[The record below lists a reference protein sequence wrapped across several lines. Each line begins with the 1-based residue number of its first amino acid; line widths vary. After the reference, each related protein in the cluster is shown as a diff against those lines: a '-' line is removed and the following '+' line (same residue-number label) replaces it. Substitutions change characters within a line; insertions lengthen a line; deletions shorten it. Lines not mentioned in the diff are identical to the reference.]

1 MILQSVN
8 GQRHHLYAPSAEVG
22 AQPDGAAQL
31 RGAHRGVVSGV
42 REQNSPSG
50 GEGGGGITVRATQL
64 STLLNFLSDR
74 LWPHFFSA
82 DGTLVQ

>member
-64 STLLNFLSDR
+64 STLLNFLSQIMAA
-74 LWPHFFSA
+74 L
-82 DGTLVQ
+82 L